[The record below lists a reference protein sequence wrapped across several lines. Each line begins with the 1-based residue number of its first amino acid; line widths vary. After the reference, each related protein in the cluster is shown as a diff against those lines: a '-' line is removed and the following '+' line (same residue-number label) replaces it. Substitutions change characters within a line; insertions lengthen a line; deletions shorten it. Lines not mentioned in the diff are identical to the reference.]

1 MRVLLVEDDEALV
14 TLLTQQLTAQNYVV
28 DRVADG
34 ETGWA
39 YSSTFD
45 YDLIILDWMLPQLE
59 GINLCQRLRHE
70 GYGVPILLLT
80 AKDAQIDKIKGLE
93 AGADDYVVKPFDITE
108 LLARIRVLLRRT
120 LTESALI
127 LSWGELCLDPVS
139 CEVTYRGQPVSLTA
153 KEYALLELFLHHS
166 HQVFSVDTLLDRVW
180 SSEEFPSGAT
190 VRSHIRGLRR
200 KLKAVGAATDLIET
214 VHGLGYRLK
223 TQALASCRDR
233 DSAELIER
241 DRQTR
246 YLEGLTQAWRAHKG
260 ESLERWNC
268 LMHIAQTLKKQ
279 QLSEQQRLQ
288 AQQMTHSLAG
298 TLGTFGLMEG
308 YRLAL
313 QIEQLLQPESA
324 FSEAQISQFH
334 TLVTTLGHALDDPPQ
349 LVPAGEDTAEPSTL
363 LIVDVNNVPY
373 IQQLIALAVA
383 QGFETSTAASIEI
396 AFQALALDSSPARST
411 EPIAHL
417 PDLVLINLVAG
428 EADPVLD
435 EPILQMLLGLITKLT
450 ERWPQL
456 PVLVVTPQADFGNR
470 LDLIRRGGAIVL
482 EYPVV
487 PVEVLDVI
495 NHATHNNYR
504 HSKIM
509 IVDDDTHYLKQVIHL
524 LQPWN
529 FQITPLA
536 DPQRFWTLF
545 TQVMPDLLILDIEMP
560 RINGFEL
567 CQVLRSNPQWQH
579 LPIIFLSI
587 HNHPAKQ
594 DQAFTLGADDYITKP
609 VQGKDLALRLVNRL
623 KRYQAWQRWQKATE
637 MAS

>member
-1 MRVLLVEDDEALV
+1 
-14 TLLTQQLTAQNYVV
+14 
-28 DRVADG
+28 
-34 ETGWA
+34 
-39 YSSTFD
+39 
-45 YDLIILDWMLPQLE
+45 
-59 GINLCQRLRHE
+59 
-70 GYGVPILLLT
+70 
-80 AKDAQIDKIKGLE
+80 
-93 AGADDYVVKPFDITE
+93 
-108 LLARIRVLLRRT
+108 
-120 LTESALI
+120 
-127 LSWGELCLDPVS
+127 
-139 CEVTYRGQPVSLTA
+139 
-153 KEYALLELFLHHS
+153 
-166 HQVFSVDTLLDRVW
+166 
-180 SSEEFPSGAT
+180 
-190 VRSHIRGLRR
+190 
-200 KLKAVGAATDLIET
+200 
-214 VHGLGYRLK
+214 
-223 TQALASCRDR
+223 
-233 DSAELIER
+233 
-241 DRQTR
+241 
-246 YLEGLTQAWRAHKG
+246 EGLTQAWRAHKG